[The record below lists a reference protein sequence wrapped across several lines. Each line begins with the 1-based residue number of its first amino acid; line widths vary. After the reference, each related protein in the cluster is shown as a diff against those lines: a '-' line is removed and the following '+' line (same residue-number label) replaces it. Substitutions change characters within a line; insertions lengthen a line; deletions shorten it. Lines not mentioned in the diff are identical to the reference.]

1 MLLFDPSSPPCSSK
15 DALLPQGLKGL
26 QSRASCLGCCCSL
39 SGGGGAVVWD
49 LRFHSCAEG
58 LRLASE
64 NSGGGFG
71 GSCML
76 GSESVIP

>member
-1 MLLFDPSSPPCSSK
+1 MFRLLLFSF
-15 DALLPQGLKGL
+15 
-26 QSRASCLGCCCSL
+26 
-39 SGGGGAVVWD
+39 GGGGAVVWD